1 MDNLIPSIK
10 WPARLRTKLTKQ
22 STFAEVAKTAQEYG
36 ITLNVDSTMV
46 EVGIASDIS
55 FITDTEHCVEQVQ
68 ALVEIMEDYSSK
80 MEYAGILMKYNLA
93 CNAASQELE
102 EALGR
107 LLHEK
112 GGER

>member
-1 MDNLIPSIK
+1 MFNLIPGI
-10 WPARLRTKLTKQ
+10 KLTKR
-22 STFAEVAKTAQEYG
+22 STFAEVAKTAQMYG

-46 EVGIASDIS
+46 EVGISSDLS
-55 FITDTEHCVEQVQ
+55 YITDAEHCVELVQ
-68 ALVEIMEDYSSK
+68 DLVEIMEDYSSK
-80 MEYAGILMKYNLA
+80 MEYAGILRKYDLA

-112 GGER
+112 GGEQ